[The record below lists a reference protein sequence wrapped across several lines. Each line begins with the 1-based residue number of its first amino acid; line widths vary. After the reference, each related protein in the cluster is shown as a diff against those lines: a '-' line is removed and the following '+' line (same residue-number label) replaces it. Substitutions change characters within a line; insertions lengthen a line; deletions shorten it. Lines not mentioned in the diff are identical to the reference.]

1 MKAKELVCNDCGCRF
16 EIKDK
21 KEPVPRPP
29 VTAKAAESKTK
40 PGPVSCPEC
49 RSYNITTA

>member
-16 EIKDK
+16 EIK
-21 KEPVPRPP
+21 E
-29 VTAKAAESKTK
+29 AKAPAPEAAAKEKAGEGKTR
-40 PGPVSCPEC
+40 PAGPSCPEC